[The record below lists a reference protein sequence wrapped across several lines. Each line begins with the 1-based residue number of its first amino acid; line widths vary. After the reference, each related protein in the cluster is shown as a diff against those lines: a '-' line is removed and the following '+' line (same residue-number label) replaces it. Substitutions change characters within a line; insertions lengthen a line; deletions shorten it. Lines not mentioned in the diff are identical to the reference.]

1 MMHVLYG
8 IAVRG
13 FVMCEWGVREWGRT
27 SQKETLYFSSRFSFA
42 SMLLS

>member
-1 MMHVLYG
+1 MMMHVLYG

-27 SQKETLYFSSRFSFA
+27 SQKERFTLA
-42 SMLLS
+42 HALALLQCF